1 MLTALI
7 DSELRLNVEI
17 ELTKLIQESNGILI
31 GCVDLP
37 DCVKK
42 KEKEEEEE
50 EKGKEKEEEGGGAAG
65 EEAEGYC

>member
-1 MLTALI
+1 MLTALL

-42 KEKEEEEE
+42 KEKEI
-50 EKGKEKEEEGGGAAG
+50 GRAHV
-65 EEAEGYC
+65 